1 MSTRWT
7 KWTLNAIAAIL
18 LLAGTAN
25 ATSLCSITGV
35 ILDGAGN
42 PVPNATIYFNSQN
55 TQVVNGITI
64 YPILKNSTTD
74 ANGNLSSTALQQGL
88 FVQITICQAQ
98 GGGCAAPITGFVP
111 VTGTTTFQNLL
122 SGTLVSIGSSL
133 SGNLNA
139 SGYRILNLGAN
150 TTTGDALSQGV
161 SHLGDLATNNANY
174 NFGGYKFQNL
184 AAGTVSGDSLA
195 FGLNHLNDLATATAS
210 YSMGTHR
217 LTSVATATTAGDAL
231 SEGNP
236 IGLIQPIPQLE
247 AGTATAS
254 TSVVQVAASANLD
267 IGLNVGLSNGNAT
280 TAYGI
285 EVSQSGVGAG
295 YLYEGVL
302 NTTATSI
309 GVAIIGGAAGQP
321 LYQGT
326 FQSGGPGPFS
336 VSTNGLQKPMSAI
349 ASLPSCGSI
358 TLGFTF
364 VVNDSDSACSFNSA
378 PTHSTCTVGTNC
390 YTCQVQCAEAGST
403 SYAWIA
409 Y

>member
-184 AAGTVSGDSLA
+184 ARRDRQRRFDGVRVEPPERPCNGDCQL
-195 FGLNHLNDLATATAS
+195 LD
-210 YSMGTHR
+210 
-217 LTSVATATTAGDAL
+217 GDEQA
-231 SEGNP
+231 
-236 IGLIQPIPQLE
+236 
-247 AGTATAS
+247 
-254 TSVVQVAASANLD
+254 D
-267 IGLNVGLSNGNAT
+267 
-280 TAYGI
+280 
-285 EVSQSGVGAG
+285 
-295 YLYEGVL
+295 
-302 NTTATSI
+302 
-309 GVAIIGGAAGQP
+309 
-321 LYQGT
+321 
-326 FQSGGPGPFS
+326 
-336 VSTNGLQKPMSAI
+336 
-349 ASLPSCGSI
+349 
-358 TLGFTF
+358 
-364 VVNDSDSACSFNSA
+364 
-378 PTHSTCTVGTNC
+378 
-390 YTCQVQCAEAGST
+390 QCCDGDNRRRRAE
-403 SYAWIA
+403 
-409 Y
+409 